1 MQEDGELDAAGLL
14 MTLGKLLTI
23 SPSSSPCII
32 GMTISALRRKEEKV
46 CERAMN
52 KMQGR
57 DGHPHPSVLSLPN
70 GWNTVGLGQ
79 EHKSS
84 KLMAQGSTRGSLRLV
99 T

>member
-46 CERAMN
+46 CERAIL
-52 KMQGR
+52 G
-57 DGHPHPSVLSLPN
+57 VL
-70 GWNTVGLGQ
+70 WK
-79 EHKSS
+79 E
-84 KLMAQGSTRGSLRLV
+84 
-99 T
+99 